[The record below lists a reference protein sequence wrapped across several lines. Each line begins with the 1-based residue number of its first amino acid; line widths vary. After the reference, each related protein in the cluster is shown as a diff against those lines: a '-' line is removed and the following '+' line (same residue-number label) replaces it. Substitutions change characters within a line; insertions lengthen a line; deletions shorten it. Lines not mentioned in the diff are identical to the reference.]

1 MGDVTE
7 RMGMAREETA
17 ARDRQL
23 RLLPRV
29 RDVDGKEVRSVYEGK
44 LQEDTYM
51 IVLTLKNKSTSE

>member
-51 IVLTLKNKSTSE
+51 IVLTLKNKSISE